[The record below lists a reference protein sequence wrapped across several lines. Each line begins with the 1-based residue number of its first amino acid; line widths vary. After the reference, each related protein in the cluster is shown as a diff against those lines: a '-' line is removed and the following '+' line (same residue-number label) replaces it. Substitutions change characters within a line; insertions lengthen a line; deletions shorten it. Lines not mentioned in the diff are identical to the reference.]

1 MNWKGWWALETERP
15 SSGGASI
22 RESSAILRRL
32 YYRTQ
37 ETYPKKKDS
46 SGEFDALPPK
56 RASDFEDV
64 AAYDTGI
71 AKAIL

>member
-1 MNWKGWWALETERP
+1 M
-15 SSGGASI
+15 
-22 RESSAILRRL
+22 
-32 YYRTQ
+32 
-37 ETYPKKKDS
+37 KDS
-46 SGEFDALPPK
+46 SGEFDALHPK

>member
-1 MNWKGWWALETERP
+1 MSRQ
-15 SSGGASI
+15 
-22 RESSAILRRL
+22 L
-32 YYRTQ
+32 YYQTQ
-37 ETYPKKKDS
+37 ETYPKMKDS
-46 SGEFDALPPK
+46 TGEFDALPPK